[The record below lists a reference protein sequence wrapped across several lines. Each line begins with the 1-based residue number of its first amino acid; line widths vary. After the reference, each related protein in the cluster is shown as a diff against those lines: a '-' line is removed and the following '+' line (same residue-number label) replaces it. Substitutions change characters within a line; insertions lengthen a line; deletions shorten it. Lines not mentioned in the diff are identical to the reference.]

1 MSSPTTAPPSSHL
14 VWGVLTTIF
23 CCLPFGIVSIVYAAQ
38 VSQKW
43 AAGDVAGAID
53 SSQLAKKW
61 AITSAVVAVLS
72 TVVTIAIWGIFVGF
86 QFGSG
91 T

>member
-1 MSSPTTAPPSSHL
+1 MSSPSATPPSSHL

-38 VSQKW
+38 VNQKW

-53 SSQLAKKW
+53 ASQLAKKW
-61 AITSAVVAVLS
+61 AITSAVVAVIS